1 MSTAAQT
8 ATIPSDLEAAREAF
22 IARFDDLSAAMAFE
36 THVLGIGRE
45 FLPECALAVR
55 DNQDAATV
63 EYYAWLLEQANEAH
77 DAADGDESEDAQAED
92 ARLLA
97 EVERAYEAAKGQW
110 TGRSWD
116 DGDKVTPE
124 TTNGQIAA
132 LLASGEPVAVTCW
145 GVDESNER
153 YRRQVR
159 RALELLQ
166 AAWADDPAGAGD
178 VFASVCDTLRALAAE
193 SDAAVTFQA
202 HVAETSAAEA
212 LSNARRGFKHTAL
225 VHAEHAATAE
235 RQFGDAP
242 TWGPFCDAVRA
253 WSEHGE

>member
-1 MSTAAQT
+1 MSNAAQT

-22 IARFDDLSAAMAFE
+22 IARFDNHSAAMAFE

-77 DAADGDESEDAQAED
+77 DAADGDDGEGAQAED
-92 ARLLA
+92 ARLLTD
-97 EVERAYEAAKGQW
+97 VERLYEAAKGQW

-124 TTNGQIAA
+124 STDEQIED
-132 LLASGEPVAVTCW
+132 LNIREGLRVTCW
-145 GVDESNER
+145 GVDESTREGQAWL
-153 YRRQVR
+153 RRVHNAVIAVEEWR
-159 RALELLQ
+159 EEHNG
-166 AAWADDPAGAGD
+166 ADLTEAYEK
-178 VFASVCDTLRALAAE
+178 LRELAAE
-193 SDAAVTFQA
+193 SDASVAAQA
-202 HVAETSAAEA
+202 AIAETSASEA
-212 LSNARRGFKHTAL
+212 LANARRGFKHTGAGPRR
-225 VHAEHAATAE
+225 ARRQRPSA
-235 RQFGDAP
+235 QFGDAP